1 MKRIDSANVHLD
13 LFGPGKH
20 GFQGGNPALNL
31 PATFFNKDWC
41 NHVQE
46 EIATVIEHFGVP
58 LNGAQ
63 FDQLLQVLLANFA
76 SRASFAG
83 EVGKIS
89 YIPSATP
96 TENHMPVFGSLV
108 SRTGAY
114 AELWAF
120 AQTSGMLVD
129 EATHATRPGCF
140 SYGPDG
146 IGGAT
151 FRVPKINGLVIKA
164 FHNGDGTYTTNTTAL
179 LGQYLTDEL
188 KGHDHVAGIRSEA
201 AATVSVYGTATVAS
215 GQRVDQTD
223 GTATLSPVTSVTG
236 GAENTVRSVILFP
249 QIRYR
254 SF

>member
-1 MKRIDSANVHLD
+1 MKRIDSANVHED

-46 EIATVIEHFGVP
+46 EIANVIEHFGVA

-63 FDQLLQVLLANFA
+63 FNQLLQVLLANFA

-89 YIPSATP
+89 YIPSTTP

-120 AQTSGMLVD
+120 AQASGMLVD

-164 FHNGDGTYTTNTTAL
+164 FHNGDGTYTTDTAAL
-179 LGQYLTDEL
+179 LGQYVADQILAHTHEL
-188 KGHDHVAGIRSEA
+188 KGSYDNGSVNNTSGYASADSAAWNGIYHRPDA
-201 AATVSVYGTATVAS
+201 VTTV
-215 GQRVDQTD
+215 
-223 GTATLSPVTSVTG
+223 G
-236 GAENTVRSVILFP
+236 GAENTVRSVILYP

>member
-46 EIATVIEHFGVP
+46 EIANVIEHFGVAV
-58 LNGAQ
+58 NGAQ
-63 FDQLLQVLLANFA
+63 FNQLLQVLLANFA

-89 YIPSATP
+89 YVPSTVP

-120 AQTSGMLVD
+120 AQASGALVD
-129 EATHATRPGCF
+129 EAAHALRPGCF

-164 FHNGDGTYTTNTTAL
+164 FHNGDGTYTTDVSSII
-179 LGQYLTDEL
+179 GQYIPDQNLVHSHQIWGDVRGNL
-188 KGHDHVAGIRSEA
+188 DGNGRFP
-201 AATVSVYGTATVAS
+201 TVAS
-215 GQRVDQTD
+215 SGFEAWVNTETQ
-223 GTATLSPVTSVTG
+223 G
-236 GAENTVRSVILFP
+236 GPENLVRSVILYP